1 MDIGGKILSDLRG
14 LPQLELLRQIAD
26 RNVSSTSKELQV
38 RTHEA
43 WNQYLKS
50 CTVPVTLEWLI
61 ALGFPMP
68 SFPHYQ
74 RSFTQKNEGN
84 VAMVRP
90 WFQTGL
96 PYNNISGSE
105 TLSSEEQ
112 STSNSENLLR
122 FKSLPHSAAVTVH
135 DLSAANGAVPF
146 MKHMKLNQSNNNAA
160 NISSK
165 DTKQSVQHRGA
176 PKRELHP
183 TESSSGEVFSSAC
196 WQGEVPQSRTV
207 GSSFT
212 QARQHGHRPN
222 AEKHLLNF
230 HQQRRSR
237 TRFSSEQLS
246 ILESAFSLGHYP
258 PVGVREKLASRT
270 GLTEARVQVWFSNRR
285 AKWRRMQ
292 PSLNPND
299 ELRP

>member
-1 MDIGGKILSDLRG
+1 MDIGGKILPDLRG
-14 LPQLELLRQIAD
+14 LPQLDFLRQMAE

-43 WNQYLKS
+43 WQQYLKS

-74 RSFTQKNEGN
+74 RCFTQKNEGN
-84 VAMVRP
+84 VAMARP

-96 PYNNISGSE
+96 QYNNISESE

-112 STSNSENLLR
+112 STSNSEHLLR
-122 FKSLPHSAAVTVH
+122 FKSLPRSTAATVH
-135 DLSAANGAVPF
+135 DLPAADGAVPF
-146 MKHMKLNQSNNNAA
+146 MKHIKLNQSDNNAA
-160 NISSK
+160 NVSLK
-165 DTKQSVQHRGA
+165 DTKHSVQHRGTS
-176 PKRELHP
+176 KREIQP
-183 TESSSGEVFSSAC
+183 TQSVSGEVFSSAIC
-196 WQGEVPQSRTV
+196 WQGEVPQSRAV

-212 QARQHGHRPN
+212 QARQHGPN
-222 AEKHLLNF
+222 ADKHFLNF